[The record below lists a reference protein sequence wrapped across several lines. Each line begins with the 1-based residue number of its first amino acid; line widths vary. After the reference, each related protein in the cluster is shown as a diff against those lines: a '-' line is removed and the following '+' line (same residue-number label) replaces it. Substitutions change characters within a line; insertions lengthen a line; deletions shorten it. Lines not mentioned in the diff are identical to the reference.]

1 MSQRVLIIDHDA
13 EVRRSLSSGLS
24 QEGYVCTACPDGISA
39 IHELHE
45 SREKGA
51 GYDFL
56 ILGVFLPD
64 IDGMKILKVIKSQVP
79 SLPVLIITA
88 FGNEELE
95 SSARAEENTGFLDK
109 PFEIS
114 EVVAALDALEAG
126 ASTLDFPKIEHD
138 RKSQD
143 SLSSYLSLRIQDTSK
158 DMEIFEKVESLPG
171 VSSCDAVRAD
181 VDIICVLE
189 AESESKMEELQGK
202 IAAIDGVEVAS
213 IYRIDRPKLDVDVN
227 DFVEVYRN
235 RVGADHLEKMAEDS
249 VTKSYVIVD
258 IDPDSIQLVFVTL
271 AFLDE
276 VLVCDV
282 VDDGKKIIGVVSEV
296 GAFGKTPR
304 IIEKLSQIDGVLRV
318 KQANIIN
325 LREA

>member
-45 SREKGA
+45 SREMGA

-189 AESESKMEELQGK
+189 AESESKMEDLQGK

>member
-1 MSQRVLIIDHDA
+1 M
-13 EVRRSLSSGLS
+13 
-24 QEGYVCTACPDGISA
+24 
-39 IHELHE
+39 
-45 SREKGA
+45 GA

-189 AESESKMEELQGK
+189 AESESKIEDLQGK